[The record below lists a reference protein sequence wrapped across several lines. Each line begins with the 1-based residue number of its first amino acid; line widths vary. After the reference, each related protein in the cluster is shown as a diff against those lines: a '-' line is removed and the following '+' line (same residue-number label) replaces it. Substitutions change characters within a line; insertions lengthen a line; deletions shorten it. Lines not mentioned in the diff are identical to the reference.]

1 MAKSGLAA
9 RLYRGEAD
17 LNIVGKRKLW
27 FGVAG
32 VLVLVAV
39 LSFVISGFKLGIE
52 FAGGNSFQ
60 VPASVGTLEQAETK
74 VDAALAAKGGGAE
87 VVTAQ
92 KVGST
97 SGEYYELR
105 TGQLTAEQANQVK
118 TEMAQSFGIQPDQ
131 ISGSQVSEAWG
142 SQVTSR
148 ALLGLVIF
156 VAVVAIYLI
165 LRFEWRMAAAAIA
178 SLFTNLVLTAGIY
191 SLVGFEVTPST
202 IIGFLTI
209 LGFALYDVVVVFDKV
224 QENTR
229 GITANN
235 NQTYGEAANLALNQS
250 LMRSLN
256 TSVVAL
262 LPVGGLLFIGAG
274 LLGAGTLKDLGLV
287 LFVGMAVAF
296 LTSILLATP
305 LLVLLK
311 NQDPRI
317 SAHHKR
323 VLARRGA
330 ISRGEVTPKG
340 APRAAAA
347 SADEAIDPEAA
358 ALAGAAPKVGARP
371 AGKRPTGARG
381 GRPAGGGGN
390 RPGGAKRR

>member
-17 LNIVGKRKLW
+17 LNIVGRRNLW

-32 VLVLVAV
+32 VLVLIAV
-39 LSFVISGFKLGIE
+39 LSFAISGFKLGIE
-52 FAGGNSFQ
+52 FAGGNTFQ
-60 VPASVGTLEQAETK
+60 VPASVGTLDRAEQT
-74 VDAALAAKGGGAE
+74 VDEVLADEAPGVE
-87 VVTAQ
+87 VVSAQ

-97 SGEYYELR
+97 SGEFYEMR
-105 TGQLTAEQANQVK
+105 TGQLSAEQANAAK
-118 TEMAQSFGIQPDQ
+118 TAMAQEFGIQADQ

-148 ALLGLVIF
+148 AFLGLLIF
-156 VAVVAIYLI
+156 IAVVSIYLV
-165 LRFEWRMAAAAIA
+165 LRFEWRMAVAAIT
-178 SLFTNLVLTAGIY
+178 SLLTNLALTAGIY

-235 NQTYGEAANLALNQS
+235 NVTYGEASNLALNQS

-311 NQDPRI
+311 NMDPRI
-317 SAHHKR
+317 SAHNKR
-323 VLARRGA
+323 VLSRRA
-330 ISRGEVTPKG
+330 ALARGEITPKG
-340 APRAAAA
+340 PRATAPAADA
-347 SADEAIDPEAA
+347 PIDPEAA

-371 AGKRPTGARG
+371 AGKRPSGARG

-390 RPGGAKRR
+390 RPGGKRR

>member
-1 MAKSGLAA
+1 MAKSGLAS

-17 LNIVGKRKLW
+17 LNIVGRRKLW
-27 FGVAG
+27 FAVAG
-32 VLVLVAV
+32 VLALIAV
-39 LSFVISGFKLGIE
+39 LSFAIRGFSLGIE
-52 FAGGNSFQ
+52 FAGGNSLV
-60 VPASVGTLEQAETK
+60 VPASVGTLDDTERQ
-74 VDAALAAKGGGAE
+74 VNDILAAKGGGVQVA
-87 VVTAQ
+87 TAQ
-92 KVGST
+92 KVGGTNGDS
-97 SGEYYELR
+97 YEMR
-105 TGQLTAEQANQVK
+105 TPELTPTQANDVK
-118 TEMAQSFGIQPDQ
+118 TAIADKFGIPF
-131 ISGSQVSEAWG
+131 SQVGGNQVSASFG
-142 SQVTSR
+142 SQVTER
-148 ALLGLVIF
+148 ALLGLLIF
-156 VAVVAIYLI
+156 IAVVAVYLI
-165 LRFEWRMAAAAIA
+165 LRFEWRMAVAAIT
-178 SLFTNLVLTAGIY
+178 SLFMNLILTAGIY

-235 NQTYGEAANLALNQS
+235 NLTYGEAANLALNQS

-330 ISRGEVTPKG
+330 IARGELTPKG
-340 APRAAAA
+340 APRAATVT
-347 SADEAIDPEAA
+347 DEPIDPEAA
-358 ALAGAAPKVGARP
+358 ALAGAAPKVGSRP
-371 AGKRPTGARG
+371 VGKRPTATRG
-381 GRPAGGGGN
+381 GRPSGGGN

>member
-17 LNIVGKRKLW
+17 LNIVGRRNLW

-32 VLVLVAV
+32 VLVVVAV
-39 LSFVISGFKLGIE
+39 LSFAISGFKLGIE

-60 VPASVGTLEQAETK
+60 VPASVGTLDRAEQV
-74 VDAALAAKGGGAE
+74 VDEVLADEAAGVE
-87 VVTAQ
+87 VVSAQ
-92 KVGST
+92 KVGGT
-97 SGEYYELR
+97 SGEFYEMR
-105 TGQLTAEQANQVK
+105 TGQLSAEQANAAK
-118 TEMAQSFGIQPDQ
+118 TAMAQEFGIPADQ

-148 ALLGLVIF
+148 ALLGLLIF
-156 VAVVAIYLI
+156 IAVVSIYLV
-165 LRFEWRMAAAAIA
+165 LRFEWRMAVAAIV
-178 SLFTNLVLTAGIY
+178 SLLTNLVLTAGIY
-191 SLVGFEVTPST
+191 SLIGFEVTPST

-235 NQTYGEAANLALNQS
+235 NMTYGEASNLALNQS

-296 LTSILLATP
+296 LTSIMLATP

-311 NQDPRI
+311 NMDPRI
-317 SAHHKR
+317 SAHTKR
-323 VLARRGA
+323 VLSRRVA
-330 ISRGEVTPKG
+330 IARGEITPKG
-340 APRAAAA
+340 PRAAAPA
-347 SADEAIDPEAA
+347 ADAPIDPESA

-371 AGKRPTGARG
+371 AGKRPSGARG

-390 RPGGAKRR
+390 RPGGKRR

>member
-1 MAKSGLAA
+1 MAGSGLAS
-9 RLYRGEAD
+9 RLYRGEAG
-17 LNIVGKRKLW
+17 LNIIGRRKLW
-27 FGVAG
+27 FAVAG
-32 VLVLVAV
+32 ALILIAV
-39 LSFVISGFKLGIE
+39 LSVSLRGFSLGIE

-60 VPASVGTLEQAETK
+60 IPASVGTLERAEEQ
-74 VDAALAAKGGGAE
+74 VDAALAEVGDGAE

-92 KVGST
+92 KVGGT
-97 SGEYYELR
+97 GGDFYEMR
-105 TGQLTAEQANQVK
+105 TTQLSAEQANDVK
-118 TEMAQSFGIQPDQ
+118 AEIAREFGIDPAQ
-131 ISGSQVSEAWG
+131 ISGNQVSEAWG
-142 SQVTSR
+142 SQVTER

-156 VAVVAIYLI
+156 VALVMVYLV
-165 LRFEWRMAAAAIA
+165 LRFEWRMAVAAVA
-178 SLFTNLVLTAGIY
+178 SLVMNLILTAGIY

-235 NQTYGEAANLALNQS
+235 NQTYGEAANLAINQS

-311 NQDPRI
+311 NYDPRI
-317 SAHHKR
+317 QAHTKR

-330 ISRGEVTPKG
+330 VERGEITPKG
-340 APRAAAA
+340 APRTGA
-347 SADEAIDPEAA
+347 EAPVEVDPEAA

-371 AGKRPTGARG
+371 TGKRAGGARG

-390 RPGGAKRR
+390 RPGGKRR

>member
-17 LNIVGKRKLW
+17 LNIVGRRKLW

-32 VLVLVAV
+32 VLVLIAV
-39 LSFVISGFKLGIE
+39 LSFAINGFKLGIE

-60 VPASVGTLEQAETK
+60 VPASVGTLDRAEQV
-74 VDAALAAKGGGAE
+74 VDEVLADEAPGVE
-87 VVTAQ
+87 VVSAQ
-92 KVGST
+92 KVGGT
-97 SGEYYELR
+97 SGEFYEMR
-105 TGQLTAEQANQVK
+105 TGQLSAEQANAAK
-118 TEMAQSFGIQPDQ
+118 TAMAQEFGIQADQ

-148 ALLGLVIF
+148 AFLGLLIF
-156 VAVVAIYLI
+156 IAVVSIYLV
-165 LRFEWRMAAAAIA
+165 LRFEWRMAVAAIV
-178 SLFTNLVLTAGIY
+178 SLLTNLALTAGIY

-235 NQTYGEAANLALNQS
+235 NVTYGEASNLALNQS

-311 NQDPRI
+311 NMDPRI
-317 SAHHKR
+317 SAHNKR
-323 VLARRGA
+323 VLSRRAA
-330 ISRGEVTPKG
+330 IAKGEITPKG
-340 APRAAAA
+340 RPATAPAADAP
-347 SADEAIDPEAA
+347 IDPEAA

-371 AGKRPTGARG
+371 AGKRPSGARG

-390 RPGGAKRR
+390 RPGGKRR

>member
-17 LNIVGKRKLW
+17 LNIVGRRKLW

-32 VLVLVAV
+32 VLVLIAV
-39 LSFVISGFKLGIE
+39 LSFAISGFKLGIE

-60 VPASVGTLEQAETK
+60 VPASVGTLDQAERT
-74 VDAALAAKGGGAE
+74 VDDVLADEAPGVE
-87 VVTAQ
+87 VVSAQ
-92 KVGST
+92 KVGGT
-97 SGEYYELR
+97 SGEFYEMR
-105 TGQLTAEQANQVK
+105 TGQLSAEQANAAK
-118 TEMAQSFGIQPDQ
+118 TAMAQEFGIPADQ

-148 ALLGLVIF
+148 AFLGLVIF
-156 VAVVAIYLI
+156 IAVVSIYLV
-165 LRFEWRMAAAAIA
+165 LRFEWRMAAAAIV
-178 SLFTNLVLTAGIY
+178 SLLTNLALTAGIY
-191 SLVGFEVTPST
+191 SIVGFEVTPST

-235 NQTYGEAANLALNQS
+235 NVTYGEASNLALNQS

-311 NQDPRI
+311 NMDPRI
-317 SAHHKR
+317 SAHNKR
-323 VLARRGA
+323 VLSRRA
-330 ISRGEVTPKG
+330 ALARGEITPKG
-340 APRAAAA
+340 PRTAAPAADAP
-347 SADEAIDPEAA
+347 IDPDAA

-371 AGKRPTGARG
+371 AGKRPSGARG

-390 RPGGAKRR
+390 RPGGKRR

>member
-1 MAKSGLAA
+1 MAKTGLAS
-9 RLYRGEAD
+9 RLYAGEAGLD
-17 LNIVGKRKLW
+17 VIGRRKLW

-32 VLVLVAV
+32 ALILVAV
-39 LSFVISGFKLGIE
+39 LSFALRGFTLGIE

-60 VPASVGTLEQAETK
+60 VPASVGTLDDAERT
-74 VDAALAAKGGGAE
+74 VDAALAGTAGGAE

-92 KVGST
+92 KVGGTGGDFYEMRT
-97 SGEYYELR
+97 S
-105 TGQLTAEQANQVK
+105 QLTAEQANAAK
-118 TEMAQSFGIQPDQ
+118 AEMARAFGIQPDQ
-131 ISGSQVSEAWG
+131 ISGNQVSEAWG

-156 VAVVAIYLI
+156 ILLVTVYLV
-165 LRFEWRMAAAAIA
+165 LRFEWRMAVAAVS
-178 SLFTNLVLTAGIY
+178 SLFMNLILTAGIY

-235 NQTYGEAANLALNQS
+235 NQTYGEAANLAINQS

-311 NQDPRI
+311 NYEPRI
-317 SAHHKR
+317 QAHNKR

-330 ISRGEVTPKG
+330 LARGEITPKG
-340 APRAAAA
+340 
-347 SADEAIDPEAA
+347 
-358 ALAGAAPKVGARP
+358 
-371 AGKRPTGARG
+371 
-381 GRPAGGGGN
+381 
-390 RPGGAKRR
+390 

>member
-9 RLYRGEAD
+9 RLYRGEAG
-17 LNIVGKRKLW
+17 LNIVGRRKLW
-27 FGVAG
+27 FTVAG
-32 VLVLVAV
+32 VLVLIAA
-39 LSFVISGFKLGIE
+39 LSFVVRGFNPGIE

-60 VPASVGTLEQAETK
+60 VPASVGTLDDAERTLNQ
-74 VDAALAAKGGGAE
+74 ALAAKGGGVE

-92 KVGST
+92 KIGST
-97 SGEYYELR
+97 SGDSYEFR
-105 TGQLTAEQANQVK
+105 TAQLTPTQAVDVK
-118 TEMAQSFGIQPDQ
+118 NELARDFGLDAGQ
-131 ISGSQVSEAWG
+131 ISGNQVSKAWG
-142 SQVTSR
+142 DQVTSR

-156 VAVVAIYLI
+156 VAVVALYLVV
-165 LRFEWRMAAAAIA
+165 RFEWRMAAAAIV
-178 SLFTNLVLTAGIY
+178 SLFMNLILTAGIY
-191 SLVGFEVTPST
+191 SLIGFEVTPST

-224 QENTR
+224 QENVR

-305 LLVLLK
+305 LLTVLK
-311 NQDPRI
+311 NQEPRI
-317 SAHHKR
+317 QAHNKR
-323 VLARRGA
+323 VETRRGA
-330 ISRGEVTPKG
+330 IARGELTPKG
-340 APRAAAA
+340 SAPRPA
-347 SADEAIDPEAA
+347 SGAEPTDAEA
-358 ALAGAAPKVGARP
+358 ALAGVAPKVGARP
-371 AGKRPTGARG
+371 TGKRPTGARG
-381 GRPAGGGGN
+381 GRPGGGGN

>member
-17 LNIVGKRKLW
+17 LNIVGRRNLW

-32 VLVLVAV
+32 VLVVVAV
-39 LSFVISGFKLGIE
+39 LSFAISGFKLGIE

-60 VPASVGTLEQAETK
+60 VPASVGTLDRAEQV
-74 VDAALAAKGGGAE
+74 VDEVLADEAAGVE
-87 VVTAQ
+87 VVSAQ
-92 KVGST
+92 KVGGT
-97 SGEYYELR
+97 SGEFYEMR
-105 TGQLTAEQANQVK
+105 TGQLSAEQANAAK
-118 TEMAQSFGIQPDQ
+118 TAMAQEFGIPADQ

-148 ALLGLVIF
+148 ALLGLLIF
-156 VAVVAIYLI
+156 IAVVSIYLV
-165 LRFEWRMAAAAIA
+165 LRFEWRMAVAAIV
-178 SLFTNLVLTAGIY
+178 SLLTNLVLTAGIY
-191 SLVGFEVTPST
+191 SLIGFEVTPST

-235 NQTYGEAANLALNQS
+235 NMTYGEASNLALNQS

-296 LTSILLATP
+296 LTSIMLATP

-311 NQDPRI
+311 NMDPRI
-317 SAHHKR
+317 SAHNKR
-323 VLARRGA
+323 VLSRRAA
-330 ISRGEVTPKG
+330 IARGEITPKG
-340 APRAAAA
+340 PRAAAPA
-347 SADEAIDPEAA
+347 ADAPIDPESA

-371 AGKRPTGARG
+371 AGKRPSGARG

-390 RPGGAKRR
+390 RPGGKRR

>member
-1 MAKSGLAA
+1 MAKSGLAS

-17 LNIVGKRKLW
+17 LNIVGRRKLW
-27 FGVAG
+27 FGVAAA
-32 VLVLVAV
+32 LVLVAV
-39 LSFVISGFKLGIE
+39 LSFAVRGFSLGIE
-52 FAGGNSFQ
+52 FAGGTALQ
-60 VPASVGTLEQAETK
+60 VPASVGTLDDVERQ
-74 VDAALAAKGGGAE
+74 VDEVLKAKGGGAE
-87 VVTAQ
+87 VATGQ
-92 KVGST
+92 QVG
-97 SGEYYELR
+97 GAGNDIYELK
-105 TGQLTAEQANQVK
+105 TSELTPDQSNAVKTEIAQRFGLNFDQVGANQVS
-118 TEMAQSFGIQPDQ
+118 ASFAG
-131 ISGSQVSEAWG
+131 
-142 SQVTSR
+142 QVTER
-148 ALLGLVIF
+148 ALLGLLIF
-156 VAVVAIYLI
+156 LAVVAIYLI
-165 LRFEWRMAAAAIA
+165 LRFEWRMAVAAIA
-178 SLFTNLVLTAGIY
+178 SLFMNLILTAGIY
-191 SLVGFEVTPST
+191 SLVGFDVTPST
-202 IIGFLTI
+202 VIGFLTI

-235 NQTYGEAANLALNQS
+235 NQTYGEASNLALNQS

-262 LPVGGLLFIGAG
+262 LPVGGLLFIGAF

-317 SAHHKR
+317 SAHNKR

-330 ISRGEVTPKG
+330 IARGELAPKG
-340 APRAAAA
+340 TPRAA
-347 SADEAIDPEAA
+347 EAGAESIDQEAA

-371 AGKRPTGARG
+371 AGKRPTGTRG
-381 GRPAGGGGN
+381 GRPSGGGGN